1 MIRSLALPVAL
12 SLATLAAVPAL
23 AMDTPPADPGTPS
36 SSSSSSSGGST
47 ASSGGGTT
55 SSSGGSS
62 GSPTSIPEPGMI
74 GLFALGTMGVI
85 AARRMRRR
93 N

>member
-23 AMDTPPADPGTPS
+23 AMDTPPADPGTP
-36 SSSSSSSGGST
+36 SSSSSGGST

-85 AARRMRRR
+85 AARRRRRR